1 MEVLPNLGRSVVVK
15 MSMLAARMQKMKA
28 NNLAGIERHNKRIY
42 KNHSNEDIDGE
53 LSHLNYDLMDRQGK
67 YADIVKEIIDSQ
79 KKGNRAIR
87 SDAVLV
93 NEWIIT
99 SDKEFFRDMAPKER
113 DRFFQEATNWFK
125 ERYGQQNIAYAQVHL
140 DERTPHMHLGVVPM
154 RDGKLSA
161 KNVFNRQELR
171 AVQDE
176 LPKHLQEKGFEIQRG
191 KEESE
196 RKHLSVP
203 EYKEAKEE
211 TKKVK
216 GQAKELVSKVSE
228 VAEIH
233 EKLQER
239 VKILSEKNRA
249 LEGKI
254 ERNQALVKEYVQRTG
269 QLVAQVKAQKPPK
282 KYYARPLKRIYK
294 PVVKH
299 EILRARTLKMDVTEF
314 NKMLDS
320 QQKYQKNHEILVEN
334 FNKLAEKYYK
344 AKTERNQFADYLEKV
359 TKAFPI
365 QNDYFVPAAELQK
378 AQQEIRKKDKLIQ
391 EKDKIIS
398 EQAEQIKGMEKAIM
412 RCAEFIRDM
421 RKQAYDLVSDLAKR
435 MGIVPLVN
443 KLIHQEKEQ
452 KKQQRAEIEVA
463 DRKPEPPKKQK
474 SRADDWGMER

>member
-1 MEVLPNLGRSVVVK
+1 
-15 MSMLAARMQKMKA
+15 MSMLVARMQKMKA

-53 LSHLNYDLMDRQGK
+53 LSNSNYDLMDRQGK

-154 RDGKLSA
+154 REGKLSA

-211 TKKVK
+211 AKKVK
-216 GQAKELVSKVSE
+216 EETKELASKASQL
-228 VAEIH
+228 AEFH
-233 EKLQER
+233 NNVNDR
-239 VKILSEKNRA
+239 VKTLVERNKA
-249 LEGKI
+249 LEGEI
-254 ERNQALVKEYVQRTG
+254 ERKKALVKEHVRRVDVLVSEVKQEKEPKRYHAAKSEPIYQPEVRTELLRG
-269 QLVAQVKAQKPPK
+269 RTVKMSSEE
-282 KYYARPLKRIYK
+282 Y
-294 PVVKH
+294 
-299 EILRARTLKMDVTEF
+299 
-314 NKMLDS
+314 NKMLAS
-320 QQKYQKNHEILVEN
+320 QRKLEKDHENVVKN
-334 FNKLAEKYYK
+334 FNVLADLYYHSEKEKQCLVAELAK
-344 AKTERNQFADYLEKV
+344 AN
-359 TKAFPI
+359 KAIPV
-365 QNDYFVPAAELQK
+365 QNEFFVPAFELQK
-378 AQQEIRKKDKLIQ
+378 AQQEIREKDKLIEQ
-391 EKDKIIS
+391 KNRIIG

-443 KLIHQEKEQ
+443 NLIHQEKEQ
-452 KKQQRAEIEVA
+452 QKEQKKQQKRLEIEVA

>member
-1 MEVLPNLGRSVVVK
+1 

-42 KNHSNEDIDGE
+42 KNHSNKDIDGE

-176 LPKHLQEKGFEIQRG
+176 LPKYLQGKGFEIHRG

-211 TKKVK
+211 VKKVK
-216 GQAKELVSKVSE
+216 EEVKKTASKASQL
-228 VAEIH
+228 AEFH
-233 EKLQER
+233 NNVNDR
-239 VKILSEKNRA
+239 VKTLMERNKA
-249 LEGKI
+249 LEDEV
-254 ERNQALVKEYVQRTG
+254 ERKKALVKEYVQRVEV
-269 QLVAQVKAQKPPK
+269 LVSETKQGEKPKRYRAPMSEPIYQPEVKTE
-282 KYYARPLKRIYK
+282 RLRGRM
-294 PVVKH
+294 VKMSS
-299 EILRARTLKMDVTEF
+299 EDY
-314 NKMLDS
+314 NKMLAS
-320 QQKYQKNHEILVEN
+320 QKNLENNHEFLVKH
-334 FNKLAEKYYK
+334 FNLLGDMYYRSEKEKQRLAAE
-344 AKTERNQFADYLEKV
+344 LEKAN
-359 TKAFPI
+359 KAIPV
-365 QNDYFVPAAELQK
+365 QNEFFVPAAELQK
-378 AQQEIRKKDKLIQ
+378 AQQEIQ
-391 EKDKIIS
+391 EKDKQIQAKDKIIG
-398 EQAEQIKGMEKAIM
+398 EQAAQIKSMGKAIM
-412 RCAEFIRDM
+412 QCAEFIRDM
-421 RKQAYDLVSDLAKR
+421 RKQAHDLVNDLAKR

-452 KKQQRAEIEVA
+452 KAQQQKPMEIEVA
-463 DRKPEPPKKQK
+463 DRKPEPPKKRR